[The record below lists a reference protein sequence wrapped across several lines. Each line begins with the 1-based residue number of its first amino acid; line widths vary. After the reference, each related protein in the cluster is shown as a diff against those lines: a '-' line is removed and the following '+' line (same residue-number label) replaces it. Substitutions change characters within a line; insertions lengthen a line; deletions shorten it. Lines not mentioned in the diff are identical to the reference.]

1 MAAEFEGVT
10 VLLQLFFKLM
20 SQLKKNER
28 SQIATFASRALIDTR
43 RLFYFFNVAK
53 MGSFSAAETLL
64 DVAQSAM
71 SRQIQQ
77 LEIDLNTQLLD
88 RTGRGVALTA
98 VGEVLFKH
106 AGNILDE
113 MAYALK
119 AVETA
124 KTRPT
129 GQISIAGSSIV
140 MSRYMPEIL
149 RRFLKIYPDFQV
161 TAIQASTGEV
171 YQQLVDGHV
180 DLAVIL
186 NIPNSSKLAS
196 RRLMTESMIVGAQT
210 EHAIAAKSYVTPK
223 DLTELELILPAS
235 RHGLREVIDL
245 YCEKNGIKLSAQIQ
259 VDSVPLIKALVAETL
274 SCAIMP
280 LSSFK
285 DEFDKNIFIAIPL
298 RPTFTR
304 TLYAASL
311 SERAKL
317 PHIVTF
323 TKCIV
328 AAIKG

>member
-1 MAAEFEGVT
+1 
-10 VLLQLFFKLM
+10 M

-28 SQIATFASRALIDTR
+28 SQIATIASRALIDTR
-43 RLFYFFNVAK
+43 RLFYFFHVAK

-64 DVAQSAM
+64 DVAQSAL

-77 LEIDLNTQLLD
+77 LEIDLDAQLLD

-113 MAYALK
+113 MANALK
-119 AVETA
+119 AVEIA

-180 DLAVIL
+180 DVAVIL

-196 RRLMTESMIVGAQT
+196 RRLMTESMILVARK

-245 YCEKNGIKLSAQIQ
+245 YCEQNGIKLSAQIQ
-259 VDSVPLIKALVAETL
+259 VDSVPLIKALVAETR

-280 LSSFK
+280 QSSFH
-285 DEFDKNIFIAIPL
+285 DEFDKNVFIKS
-298 RPTFTR
+298 R
-304 TLYAASL
+304 TVRGLQGAATDSVGL
-311 SERAKL
+311 GAS
-317 PHIVTF
+317 
-323 TKCIV
+323 
-328 AAIKG
+328 

>member
-1 MAAEFEGVT
+1 
-10 VLLQLFFKLM
+10 
-20 SQLKKNER
+20 
-28 SQIATFASRALIDTR
+28 
-43 RLFYFFNVAK
+43 
-53 MGSFSAAETLL
+53 MGRFSTAETLL
-64 DVAQSAM
+64 DVAQSAL

-77 LEIDLNTQLLD
+77 LEIDLNAQLLD
-88 RTGRGVALTA
+88 RTGRGVALTD

-113 MAYALK
+113 MANACK

-124 KTRPT
+124 RARPT

-180 DLAVIL
+180 DVAVIL
-186 NIPNSSKLAS
+186 NIPNSSKLIS
-196 RRLMTESMIVGAQT
+196 RRLMTESMIVVARK
-210 EHAIAAKSYVTPK
+210 EHAIATKSYVTPK
-223 DLTELELILPAS
+223 DLTELDLILPAS

-245 YCEKNGIKLSAQIQ
+245 YCDQNGIQLSAQLQ
-259 VDSVPLIKALVAETL
+259 VDSVPLIKALVAENV

-280 LSSFK
+280 LSSFN
-285 DEFDKNIFIAIPL
+285 DEFDKNVFIAIPL

-304 TLYAASL
+304 TLYVASL

-317 PHIVTF
+317 PYIVTL
-323 TKCIV
+323 TKCV
-328 AAIKG
+328 ATAIKA

>member
-1 MAAEFEGVT
+1 
-10 VLLQLFFKLM
+10 M

-28 SQIATFASRALIDTR
+28 SQIATIASRALIDTR
-43 RLFYFFNVAK
+43 RLFYFFHVAK

-64 DVAQSAM
+64 DVAQSAL

-77 LEIDLNTQLLD
+77 LEIDLDAQLLD

-113 MAYALK
+113 MANALK
-119 AVETA
+119 AVEIA

-180 DLAVIL
+180 DVAVIL
-186 NIPNSSKLAS
+186 SIPNSSKLAS
-196 RRLMTESMIVGAQT
+196 RRLMTESMILVARK

-245 YCEKNGIKLSAQIQ
+245 YCEQNGIKLSAQIQ
-259 VDSVPLIKALVAETL
+259 VDSVPLIKALVAETR

-280 LSSFK
+280 QSSFH
-285 DEFDKNIFIAIPL
+285 DEFDKNVFIAIPL

-317 PHIVTF
+317 PHIVTL

-328 AAIKG
+328 AAIKA

>member
-1 MAAEFEGVT
+1 
-10 VLLQLFFKLM
+10 
-20 SQLKKNER
+20 
-28 SQIATFASRALIDTR
+28 
-43 RLFYFFNVAK
+43 

-64 DVAQSAM
+64 DVAQSAL

-77 LEIDLNTQLLD
+77 LEIDLNAQLLD
-88 RTGRGVALTA
+88 RTGRGVALTD
-98 VGEVLFKH
+98 VGEMLFKR

-113 MAYALK
+113 MMNACK

-124 KTRPT
+124 RARPT

-180 DLAVIL
+180 DVAVIL
-186 NIPNSSKLAS
+186 NIPNSSKLIS
-196 RRLMTESMIVGAQT
+196 RRLMTESMIVVARK

-223 DLTELELILPAS
+223 DLTELDLILPAS

-245 YCEKNGIKLSAQIQ
+245 YCDKNGIQLSAQLQ
-259 VDSVPLIKALVAETL
+259 VDSVPLIKALVAENV

-280 LSSFK
+280 LSSFN
-285 DEFDKNIFIAIPL
+285 DEFDKNVFIAIPL

-304 TLYAASL
+304 TLYVASL

-317 PHIVTF
+317 PYIVTL
-323 TKCIV
+323 TKCV
-328 AAIKG
+328 ATAIKA